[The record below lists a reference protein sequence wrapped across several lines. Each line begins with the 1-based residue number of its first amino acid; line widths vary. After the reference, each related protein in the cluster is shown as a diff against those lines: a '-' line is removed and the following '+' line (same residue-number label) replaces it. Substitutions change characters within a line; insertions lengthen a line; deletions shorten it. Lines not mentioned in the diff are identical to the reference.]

1 MVQGETS
8 EALERY
14 ERARHIARV
23 SYGLFDPRQMP
34 VLYRES
40 AALTRLGRLRA
51 AGEREE
57 QAYEVA
63 RRVYDEYDPELLPAL
78 FRLADFYL
86 ETYNYLAAR
95 ALYNRA
101 YAIHEA
107 NHTDGTD
114 QAIPALQG
122 IARSHRLERFP
133 PVYVHNSADNR
144 LQGPTPGLTNDDLES
159 QHLTFNNF
167 PAGEKA
173 LQRIVE
179 IRRNTTEPDPK
190 ATRDAIMELAD
201 WHLMFGRSNAANTL
215 YVHVFE
221 EMQKA
226 GEDPLPL
233 FNQPQ
238 MIYLPKP
245 HDPKPPPPGQ
255 RESQTQGYVKLSFT
269 ISPTGRVRNLQTV
282 ESQPKDLMDFRV
294 RRSMR
299 LAVFRPRIAG
309 GEPIGSD
316 DQQFTYEFAYFPEPG
331 SAAAHATDSEAPAE
345 TEVDTNDA

>member
-1 MVQGETS
+1 MDAGAVAATTPEVAEQAPETTSEPEAPVPASDPSRQTAQSTSELETGDAYAFLQQQIYRGESDAAERDLQTVVVQIEGLYHRYHEDLVVPLTLLGDAAMVQGETS

-78 FRLADFYL
+78 FRLADCYL

-101 YAIHEA
+101 DAIHEA

-179 IRRNTTEPDPK
+179 IRRNT
-190 ATRDAIMELAD
+190 
-201 WHLMFGRSNAANTL
+201 
-215 YVHVFE
+215 
-221 EMQKA
+221 
-226 GEDPLPL
+226 
-233 FNQPQ
+233 
-238 MIYLPKP
+238 
-245 HDPKPPPPGQ
+245 
-255 RESQTQGYVKLSFT
+255 
-269 ISPTGRVRNLQTV
+269 LQAL
-282 ESQPKDLMDFRV
+282 K
-294 RRSMR
+294 
-299 LAVFRPRIAG
+299 
-309 GEPIGSD
+309 
-316 DQQFTYEFAYFPEPG
+316 
-331 SAAAHATDSEAPAE
+331 
-345 TEVDTNDA
+345 